1 MNETEIVR
9 FLRDHG
15 GKVTNTELYLNFKQF
30 IRTADDKRNFP
41 ELVNK
46 VAFVKKKDVDGKEV
60 KYTYLRKGYKT
71 GPLPVSQG
79 KISRISIKY
88 FMPS

>member
-9 FLRDHG
+9 FLREHG

-60 KYTYLRKGYKT
+60 KYTYLRKSYKT
-71 GPLPVSQG
+71 GSLPVSQG
-79 KISRISIKY
+79 NRNSISNVLHA
-88 FMPS
+88 

>member
-9 FLRDHG
+9 FLREHG

-60 KYTYLRKGYKT
+60 KYTYLRKSYKT

-79 KISRISIKY
+79 NRNSISNVLHA
-88 FMPS
+88 